1 MPVNWMLD
9 GQAHVYSVYKHT
21 SFQVQGKKQ
30 NEIPDQDTGKKKTKK
45 NEISFLLVTGLWL
58 HLRSGHWFRFIFSG
72 IETHVRLFNTATLH
86 CCKKVWY

>member
-30 NEIPDQDTGKKKTKK
+30 NEIPDRDTRKKKTK
-45 NEISFLLVTGLWL
+45 
-58 HLRSGHWFRFIFSG
+58 
-72 IETHVRLFNTATLH
+72 
-86 CCKKVWY
+86 